1 MFDPFSPADTNIL
14 RAETSDIRQ
23 VVRNICH
30 QASRRTVHTL
40 NPKGTSFEPRISF
53 LTHRNAHNLPSPCA
67 KNALENIWRWIWFH
81 MFSTPKDV
89 QKLLK
94 YPACELIL
102 DHLFIYI
109 YIKYTP
115 QGNRCMY
122 KMILSLLFE
131 ANKDKSYRTCD
142 W

>member
-30 QASRRTVHTL
+30 QASRRSVHTL

-109 YIKYTP
+109 
-115 QGNRCMY
+115 
-122 KMILSLLFE
+122 S
-131 ANKDKSYRTCD
+131 RTRLKVTDACTK
-142 W
+142 